1 MLNEVMASSVMRRDT
16 VLHLVTGRKLKPRV
30 HSVRSTET
38 ELSLRDCVSWAS
50 AALGESGQ
58 VKMSS
63 LGSCVEGP

>member
-1 MLNEVMASSVMRRDT
+1 